1 MAQMTSLEEYVRC
14 SSSLFAGKPAP
25 TKITSDLDGSS
36 GSISACSH
44 RQLLA
49 DSVEKVAP
57 LADLRQN
64 LFIGRR
70 GITQHDGTVI
80 EWAGATVL
88 LLQP

>member
-25 TKITSDLDGSS
+25 TKITSDLDGCS

-49 DSVEKVAP
+49 DYCRS
-57 LADLRQN
+57 
-64 LFIGRR
+64 
-70 GITQHDGTVI
+70 
-80 EWAGATVL
+80 
-88 LLQP
+88 

>member
-25 TKITSDLDGSS
+25 AKITSDLDGSS

-49 DSVEKVAP
+49 DDCQSPPAAMGQKQT
-57 LADLRQN
+57 LS
-64 LFIGRR
+64 
-70 GITQHDGTVI
+70 DG
-80 EWAGATVL
+80 G
-88 LLQP
+88 

>member
-25 TKITSDLDGSS
+25 TKMTSDLDGSS

-49 DSVEKVAP
+49 DFCLS
-57 LADLRQN
+57 
-64 LFIGRR
+64 RR
-70 GITQHDGTVI
+70 
-80 EWAGATVL
+80 ATVDPKGL
-88 LLQP
+88 PKPYPVPEDTSIGVA

>member
-1 MAQMTSLEEYVRC
+1 MAQMTSLEEYVCC

-49 DSVEKVAP
+49 ESRRSRTAAIGQNQPSEVPTNLRAIRSFDSLHA
-57 LADLRQN
+57 R
-64 LFIGRR
+64 
-70 GITQHDGTVI
+70 
-80 EWAGATVL
+80 
-88 LLQP
+88 